1 MEKMVIYKDLKD
13 LKRILS
19 NIQKNQSDQMIVK
32 SNAVKKVI
40 RNNSFEVLVKKEKL
54 DYSKLI

>member
-1 MEKMVIYKDLKD
+1 
-13 LKRILS
+13 
-19 NIQKNQSDQMIVK
+19 MIVK